1 MVGTHFLTGH
11 EQFTRG
17 EWAIATELLF
27 VSQIRIEPIVLSPH
41 GLMHGTI
48 HVTTHIY
55 YMLQNNVFTR
65 LIR

>member
-48 HVTTHIY
+48 HDVSTHTYI
-55 YMLQNNVFTR
+55 LDT
-65 LIR
+65 